1 MQANS
6 RRAFGMVA
14 QTSQQDARTARTE
27 AAVTFDTLYLSALRE
42 SLELV
47 AIKNYAKNLRLP
59 DLWPRL
65 QKDWDESLIQ
75 QRFQGGCRRC

>member
-14 QTSQQDARTARTE
+14 QTSPQDARTARTE

-47 AIKNYAKNLRLP
+47 AIKNYAKKFTIARFMAESGFSTVLSFR
-59 DLWPRL
+59 WPV
-65 QKDWDESLIQ
+65 E
-75 QRFQGGCRRC
+75 